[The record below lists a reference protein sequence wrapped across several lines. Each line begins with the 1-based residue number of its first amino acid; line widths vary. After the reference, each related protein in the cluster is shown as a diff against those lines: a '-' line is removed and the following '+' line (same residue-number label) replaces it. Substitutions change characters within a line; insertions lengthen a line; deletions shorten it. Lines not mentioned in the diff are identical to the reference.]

1 MSPKVYDIRTV
12 DTFNFVCVFNF
23 FFLKLRY
30 YIHKTIA
37 ALYLEVYYLHFV
49 PLPICWVFR
58 SQSVQ
63 DPLFPYKHYYK
74 NFQDQILNYFVEFA
88 KIKKYKSDALD
99 QPFLFV
105 LRIYIILNVKKIWLF
120 LLI

>member
-1 MSPKVYDIRTV
+1 MFPI
-12 DTFNFVCVFNF
+12 F
-23 FFLKLRY
+23 FLLKLRY

-49 PLPICWVFR
+49 PLPICWVFS

-63 DPLFPYKHYYK
+63 DPLFPYMHYYK
-74 NFQDQILNYFVEFA
+74 NFQDQILNYFVEFT

-120 LLI
+120 RLI

>member
-1 MSPKVYDIRTV
+1 MAPKVYDSRTV
-12 DTFNFVCVFNF
+12 DTFNFGCVSNF

-49 PLPICWVFR
+49 PLPICWVFS

-63 DPLFPYKHYYK
+63 DPLFPYMHYYK
-74 NFQDQILNYFVEFA
+74 NFQYQILNYFVEF
-88 KIKKYKSDALD
+88 KSDALD

-105 LRIYIILNVKKIWLF
+105 LRIYIILNVVKIWLF
-120 LLI
+120 RLI